1 MALNKK
7 VYGVRMAISA
17 PILAVHGI
25 LLFIPKAENLLPPIR
40 NWQPWKTSAEAA
52 ICLR

>member
-25 LLFIPKAENLLPPIR
+25 LLFIPKAENLLRR
-40 NWQPWKTSAEAA
+40 NQKLATSEDFS
-52 ICLR
+52 

>member
-25 LLFIPKAENLLPPIR
+25 LLFVPKAENLLWR
-40 NWQPWKTSAEAA
+40 NQKLATSEDFS
-52 ICLR
+52 

>member
-1 MALNKK
+1 MALNQK

-25 LLFIPKAENLLPPIR
+25 LLFIPKAKKPLRR
-40 NWQPWKTSAEAA
+40 NQKLATSEDFS
-52 ICLR
+52 

>member
-25 LLFIPKAENLLPPIR
+25 FAGYPK
-40 NWQPWKTSAEAA
+40 S
-52 ICLR
+52 